1 MTAWTNRGRRQTKI
15 GEQTMLSTR
24 ASSGSPR
31 TIAVAMIV
39 LVAVILLVF
48 PCPPWSLKVVIAQRT
63 QCQANLKEIHQ
74 ALRNRGVLLDATNA
88 EQIREVL
95 KVLIL
100 TCPEGTGIRGL
111 PALYTCQVE
120 DGSCM
125 ITEDRGNHPAR
136 MPIMAGSVDEKRF
149 GIEAGGKILHFR

>member
-24 ASSGSPR
+24 ASSSSPR

-39 LVAVILLVF
+39 LVGVILFVF

-74 ALRNRGVLLDATNA
+74 VLRDRGILLDATHA
-88 EQIREVL
+88 DHIRDVL
-95 KVLIL
+95 KGLNL
-100 TCPEGTGIRGL
+100 TCPEGTGTRGQ
-111 PALYTCQVE
+111 PALYSCQVKN
-120 DGSCM
+120 GSCM
-125 ITEDRGNHPAR
+125 I
-136 MPIMAGSVDEKRF
+136 
-149 GIEAGGKILHFR
+149 